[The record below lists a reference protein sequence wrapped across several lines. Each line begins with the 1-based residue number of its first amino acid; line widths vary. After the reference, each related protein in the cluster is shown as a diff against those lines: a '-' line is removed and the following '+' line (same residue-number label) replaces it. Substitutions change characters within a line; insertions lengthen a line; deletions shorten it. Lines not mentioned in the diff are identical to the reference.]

1 MVLGNGNC
9 ANMSWE
15 GDAAE
20 YRQIPR
26 RVLIQKAWGKQP
38 NGRGLLCSFSPVK
51 RNCLSM
57 QGLKAARVRDHE
69 VVRVYS

>member
-1 MVLGNGNC
+1 MGNGNC

-20 YRQIPR
+20 YRQVPR
-26 RVLIQKAWGKQP
+26 GVLIQKGWGKQP
-38 NGRGLLCSFSPVK
+38 NGRGLMCSFSPAK
-51 RNCLSM
+51 RNHLSM

-69 VVRVYS
+69 MVRVYS